1 MANDYSGNTRA
12 GLVATTPADTDSIG
26 EVGAALRQIKRV
38 LTDNTV
44 GIMSEV
50 DTKDST
56 NLLAAKDYADQKD
69 GENLV
74 TAKTYTDTEV
84 NNARSYRYIVEARHQ
99 NAAATNYT
107 SGFLTKSVGS
117 FNYLVHEVAELGSS
131 NTKYVDFTADGFVI
145 KAGTYVI
152 NSFEMFGT
160 LRNAWVIVTNFFDSK
175 RLISSYPYGDIY
187 HNMFGPTDYKT
198 YNREYPYTA
207 ESTKDDLYP
216 IRYFFWTPPS
226 FTISTDTT
234 QVIKFELRAAAA
246 QAMLGFKLDLTRIP

>member
-12 GLVATTPADTDSIG
+12 DLVATAPADTDSIG

-38 LTDNTV
+38 LTDDTV

-74 TAKTYTDTEV
+74 TAKTYTDTKV
-84 NNARSYRYIVEARHQ
+84 NNARSYRYVVEARRQ
-99 NAAATNYT
+99 NAAAANYT
-107 SGFLTKSVGS
+107 SGSLTRSVNA
-117 FNYLVHEVAELGSS
+117 FNYLVNEVAELGPS

-175 RLISSYPYGDIY
+175 RLISSYPDSSLYN
-187 HNMFGPTDYKT
+187 NMLGPTDYKT
-198 YNREYPYTA
+198 YNREYPYTV
-207 ESTKDDLYP
+207 ESTNDALYP

-234 QVIKFELRAAAA
+234 QVINFELKASVA

>member
-12 GLVATTPADTDSIG
+12 DLVATAPADTDSIG

-38 LTDNTV
+38 LTDDTV

-74 TAKTYTDTEV
+74 TAKTYTDTKV

-107 SGFLTKSVGS
+107 SGSLTKSVGS
-117 FNYLVHEVAELGSS
+117 FNYLVHEVAELGPS

-175 RLISSYPYGDIY
+175 RLISSYPSADLYN
-187 HNMFGPTDYKT
+187 NMFGPTDYKT
-198 YNREYPYTA
+198 YNREYPYTV
-207 ESTKDDLYP
+207 ESTNDAFYP

-234 QVIKFELRAAAA
+234 QVINFALKASAS